1 MFSVSGLVLQRQ
13 DFDWDS
19 RTQGVVLSSFF
30 YGYMCTQVLGGWL
43 GARLGG
49 SRVYGAGVAV
59 TALLTLITPPA
70 VNYSVYLLLA
80 IRIIEGL
87 FEVGIYTILMLISV
101 CLIDQLKVNGLSPEV
116 SFRYTCQKESD
127 ESLISCIVYNKQD
140 LH

>member
-1 MFSVSGLVLQRQ
+1 MLTTIKKYVRYSVSVLVLQKQ

-59 TALLTLITPPA
+59 TALLTLVTPPA

-80 IRIIEGL
+80 IRIVEGL
-87 FEVGIYTILMLISV
+87 FEVSELYLWSCFC
-101 CLIDQLKVNGLSPEV
+101 CLVEQIRVRK
-116 SFRYTCQKESD
+116 
-127 ESLISCIVYNKQD
+127 
-140 LH
+140 